1 LHDDLAFLL
10 DKFMLSSNI
19 RLSLSIEDAF
29 KINDS
34 FVRVNIYRIIQE
46 LLNNVLKHSG
56 AKSIIL
62 KIEKSNKLINIQ
74 MIDDGIGFKQN
85 NKFSGIGFKNIN
97 FRVVAMNGKINIK
110 SSPNMGT
117 DIKITINL
125 NKETFL

>member
-1 LHDDLAFLL
+1 
-10 DKFMLSSNI
+10 MLSSNI